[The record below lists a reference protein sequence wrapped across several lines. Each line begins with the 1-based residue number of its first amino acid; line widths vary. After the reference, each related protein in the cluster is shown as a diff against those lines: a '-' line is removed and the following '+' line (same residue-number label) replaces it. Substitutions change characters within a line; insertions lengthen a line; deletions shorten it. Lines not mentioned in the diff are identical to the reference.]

1 MPDATSL
8 DNFQLTTNLLADFY
22 KDSLVILDF
31 PQNSSPLLNEKKTEH
46 LGGYQSGL
54 LILVNSD
61 DVPYLHDDELQLL
74 SNMLHACKL
83 SLADAAIVNTAKIE
97 ATNWN
102 ELLNQWKPKKL
113 IAFGPVLINDI
124 PQLNKNEIKAQSET
138 LFLQAAALTTLT
150 TVTSEKKALWIALQE
165 LFQLN
170 QP

>member
-8 DNFQLTTNLLADFY
+8 DNFQLPTNLLADFY

-54 LILVNSD
+54 LILVNSA

-83 SLADAAIVNTAKIE
+83 SLADAAIVNTANIE
-97 ATNWN
+97 PTNWST
-102 ELLNQWKPKKL
+102 LLQQWKPQKM

-124 PQLNKNEIKAQSET
+124 PQLNQNEITGEDET
-138 LFLQAAALTTLT
+138 LFLQAAALTILT
-150 TVTSEKKALWIALQE
+150 TQTAEKKALWIALQQ
-165 LFQLN
+165 LFQL
-170 QP
+170 Q

>member
-8 DNFQLTTNLLADFY
+8 DNFQLPTNLLADFY

-54 LILVNSD
+54 LILVNSA

-83 SLADAAIVNTAKIE
+83 SLADAAIVNTANTE
-97 ATNWN
+97 QTNWDT
-102 ELLNQWKPKKL
+102 LLRNWEPKKL
-113 IAFGPVLINDI
+113 IAFGPVLITNI
-124 PQLNKNEIKAQSET
+124 PPLNKNEIKAEGET
-138 LFLQAAALTTLT
+138 LFLQAEALTTLT
-150 TVTSEKKALWIALQE
+150 TQPTEKKALWIALQQ
-165 LFQLN
+165 LFQL
-170 QP
+170 Q